1 MEHPWQT
8 DQWFVSPWNYLPEVT
23 QDFRFPN
30 RIAIHD
36 LTLRDGEQTSGVCF
50 PKAEKVRI
58 AGKLAELGVD
68 RIEAG
73 TPAVSP
79 DDEAAVR
86 EICKLKLGPKI
97 FALARC
103 IVDDVRRAADC
114 GVDGLVVEIPCSEHL
129 LKTAY
134 RWPRQRAIDMAIA
147 ATRAAK
153 EAGVYVVFFPI
164 DATRTE
170 IGWYL
175 DLIEEVARDGAM
187 DALALVDTTGS
198 LSPHAVPF
206 LVQRTQERIKKP
218 LECHFHGDFG
228 FGGINTIAALA
239 AGVEVAHLTMAGLGE
254 RAGNAPLEETV
265 VALKT
270 LYGIDL
276 PIKYELLAETH
287 RLVRDLSGIE
297 IPRNRAVVGDEL
309 FDIES
314 GIVSD
319 WYRNCGPENVL
330 EVFPY
335 HWDLVGQRA
344 PRVVMGKKSGAA
356 SVHIWLEQLGLA
368 ADDAEVRTILAR
380 VKECALAKKGLL
392 AKEEF
397 RSIAETVLQQRAVGA
412 AVPQAE

>member
-1 MEHPWQT
+1 MQTPWRT
-8 DQWFVSPWNYLPEVT
+8 DKWFVSPWNYLEEIT
-23 QDFRFPN
+23 QTFQFQPH
-30 RIAIHD
+30 IQIHD

-50 PKAEKVRI
+50 RKAEKVRI
-58 AGKLAELGVD
+58 AGKLAELGVH

-103 IVDDVRRAADC
+103 LVDDVKRAVDC
-114 GVDGLVVEIPCSEHL
+114 GVDGLIVEIPCSEHL
-129 LKTAY
+129 IEKAY
-134 RWPRQRAIDMAIA
+134 RWPLDRAIEMSIA

-164 DATRTE
+164 DSTRTE
-170 IGWYL
+170 INWYL
-175 DLIEEVARDGAM
+175 NVIEQVATEGAM

-198 LSPHAVPF
+198 LSPHAVP
-206 LVQRTQERIKKP
+206 LMVRRAKERIKKP
-218 LECHFHGDFG
+218 LECHFHADFG
-228 FGGINTIAALA
+228 FGVINTINALA
-239 AGVEVAHLTMAGLGE
+239 AGCDVAHMTFAGLGE
-254 RAGNAPLEETV
+254 RAGNASLEETV

-270 LYGIDL
+270 MYGVDL
-276 PIKYELLAETH
+276 GIRYELLTETH
-287 RLVRDLSGIE
+287 RLVRELSGIE
-297 IPRNRAVVGDEL
+297 TPRNRAVVGDEL

-319 WYRNCGPENVL
+319 WYRNCGPDNVL

-335 HWDLVGQRA
+335 HWNLVGQNP

-356 SVHIWLEQLGLA
+356 SVRMWLDDIGLSA
-368 ADDAEVRTILAR
+368 NDEEVRAILAR
-380 VKECALAKKGLL
+380 IKERAIAKKGLL
-392 AKEEF
+392 DRDEF
-397 RSIAETVLQQRAVGA
+397 RFIAETILGRKPVIA
-412 AVPQAE
+412 